1 VAFETGAGRVK
12 NRARTKLDNFCG
24 GDQITQIGVI
34 DSGRGVWGRGKNNNM
49 SLLRLL
55 RPTLPILI
63 GASLMLSLSMGL
75 RQSLGIFLQPLTRD
89 VGISVSDFT
98 LAIAV
103 QNLAWG
109 FLQPLAGA
117 FTVRFGFR
125 AIMVVGALFYI
136 AGLALLA
143 AAQGFLSVMIG
154 AGVLIGMSLACTAAA
169 IAMSVAARAVPA
181 TVRSTVLGIVSA
193 AGSLG
198 ALMAA
203 PMGQI
208 LNEDYGWRTG
218 LVGFVVLSLALVPAA
233 WFAGKVDRIP
243 LPRPASDEIGNTSA
257 AVAVKVAFGNASFVV
272 MTSAYFVCGMQLVFI
287 TTHLPSYLAI
297 CGMDPM
303 LSAQT
308 LGVIGGFNV
317 LGSLFFGWAGGRWNK
332 LALLGMIYITR
343 SLVLAWYFM
352 LPPSPATTLLFGALM
367 GFLWLGVGPLVAG
380 AVAEMFGLKWQ
391 AMIQGLAFMSHQF
404 GSFLGA
410 YGGGLIYD
418 TLGSYTLAWRIGVA
432 LGLTAGMIQVAFAL
446 MRPTEPPVLRTA

>member
-1 VAFETGAGRVK
+1 
-12 NRARTKLDNFCG
+12 
-24 GDQITQIGVI
+24 
-34 DSGRGVWGRGKNNNM
+34 M
-49 SLLRLL
+49 SLLRVL
-55 RPTLPILI
+55 RPTLPVLI

-89 VGISVSDFT
+89 VGISVTDFT

-117 FTVRFGFR
+117 FTARYGFR
-125 AIMVVGALFYI
+125 SIMMVGSLLYI
-136 AGLALLA
+136 AGLVLMAS
-143 AAQGFLSVMIG
+143 AQGFLSVMMG

-169 IAMSVAARAVPA
+169 IAMSVAARAVPTA
-181 TVRSTVLGIVSA
+181 VRSTVLGIVSA

-198 ALMAA
+198 ALLSA
-203 PMGQI
+203 PLGQM
-208 LNEDYGWRTG
+208 LNEGYGWRTG
-218 LVGFVVLSLALVPAA
+218 LAGFVVLSLALLPAA
-233 WFAGKVDRIP
+233 WFAGRVDQIP
-243 LPRPASDEIGNTSA
+243 LPKLSADELGNTSA
-257 AVAVKVAFGNASFVV
+257 SVAAKVAFGNASFVV
-272 MTSAYFVCGMQLVFI
+272 MTCAYFVCGMQLVFI

-332 LALLGMIYITR
+332 LALLGGIYIFR
-343 SLVLAWYFM
+343 SLALAWYFM
-352 LPPSPATTLLFGALM
+352 LPPTPATTLLFGAIM

-380 AVAEMFGLKWQ
+380 AVADMFGLKWQ
-391 AMIQGLAFMSHQF
+391 AMIQGLAFMSHQL

-418 TLGSYTLAWRIGVA
+418 TLGSYTMAWRIGVA
-432 LGLTAGMIQVAFAL
+432 VGLAAGLVQVAFAL
-446 MRPTEPPVLRTA
+446 VRPSEPPLMAAR

>member
-1 VAFETGAGRVK
+1 
-12 NRARTKLDNFCG
+12 
-24 GDQITQIGVI
+24 
-34 DSGRGVWGRGKNNNM
+34 M
-49 SLLRLL
+49 PLLATL
-55 RPTLPILI
+55 RPALPILI
-63 GASLMLSLSMGL
+63 GASLMLTLSMGL
-75 RQSLGIFLQPLTRD
+75 RQSLGIFLQPLTHD

-117 FTVRFGFR
+117 LTVRYGFR
-125 AIMVVGALFYI
+125 VIMLAGAAFYI
-136 AGLALLA
+136 AGLVLMATA
-143 AAQGFLSVMIG
+143 HGFLSIMLG

-169 IAMSVAARAVPA
+169 MAMSVAARAVPDA
-181 TVRSTVLGIVSA
+181 VRSTVLGIVSA

-198 ALMAA
+198 ALLSA
-203 PMGQI
+203 PIGQV
-208 LNEDYGWRTG
+208 LNQDFGWRAG
-218 LVGFVVLSLALVPAA
+218 LLSFVALSFLLLPAA
-233 WFAGKVDRIP
+233 WFAGRVDSIP
-243 LPRPASDEIGNTSA
+243 LPKPSSDQIGNDSA
-257 AVAVKVAFGNASFVV
+257 GDAAKIAFGNASFVV
-272 MTSAYFVCGMQLVFI
+272 MTCAYFVCGMQLVFI

-332 LALLGMIYITR
+332 LALLGGIYVCR

-352 LPPSPATTLLFGALM
+352 LPPSPATTLVFGALM

-380 AVAEMFGLKWQ
+380 AVAEMFGLRWQ
-391 AMIQGLAFMSHQF
+391 AMIQGLAFMSHQL

-410 YGGGLIYD
+410 YGGGLIFD
-418 TLGSYTLAWRIGVA
+418 ARGSYTLAWRIGVA
-432 LGLTAGMIQVAFAL
+432 VGLAAGAIQIAFAL
-446 MRPTEPPVLRTA
+446 IRPTTPPLLKAA

>member
-1 VAFETGAGRVK
+1 MGR
-12 NRARTKLDNFCG
+12 R
-24 GDQITQIGVI
+24 
-34 DSGRGVWGRGKNNNM
+34 KNNNM

-136 AGLALLA
+136 AGLTLLA

-218 LVGFVVLSLALVPAA
+218 LVGFAVLSLALVPAA
-233 WFAGKVDRIP
+233 WFAGEVDGIP

-257 AVAVKVAFGNASFVV
+257 GVAVKVAFGNASFVV

-308 LGVIGGFNV
+308 LSVIGGFNV

-343 SLVLAWYFM
+343 SLVLGWYFM

-391 AMIQGLAFMSHQF
+391 AMIQGLAFMSHQL

-446 MRPTEPPVLRTA
+446 LRPTEPPALRTA

>member
-1 VAFETGAGRVK
+1 MRRQVAVFEPAIERK
-12 NRARTKLDNFCG
+12 NKNMPLL
-24 GDQITQIGVI
+24 QI
-34 DSGRGVWGRGKNNNM
+34 
-49 SLLRLL
+49 L

-75 RQSLGIFLQPLTRD
+75 RQSLGIFLQPLTHD
-89 VGISVSDFT
+89 VAISVSDFT

-125 AIMVVGALFYI
+125 AIMMVGAVLYV
-136 AGLALLA
+136 AGLSLMAG
-143 AAQGFLSVMIG
+143 AQGFLSVMIG
-154 AGVLIGMSLACTAAA
+154 AGVLIGTSLACTAAA

-198 ALMAA
+198 ALLSA
-203 PMGQI
+203 PLGQM
-208 LNEDYGWRTG
+208 LNEGYGWRTG
-218 LVGFVVLSLALVPAA
+218 LVGFVVLSLALLPAA
-233 WFAGKVDRIP
+233 WFAGKVDKIP
-243 LPRPASDEIGNTSA
+243 LPPRASDEIADTSA
-257 AVAVKVAFGNASFVV
+257 AVAAKIAFGNASFAV

-317 LGSLFFGWAGGRWNK
+317 LGSLFFGWAGERWNK
-332 LALLGMIYITR
+332 LALLGAIYISR

-352 LPPSPATTLLFGALM
+352 LPPSPATTLLFGAMM

-380 AVAEMFGLKWQ
+380 AVVEMFGLKWQ
-391 AMIQGLAFMSHQF
+391 AMIGGLAFMSHQL
-404 GSFLGA
+404 GSFVGA
-410 YGGGLIYD
+410 YGGGLLYD
-418 TLGSYTLAWRIGVA
+418 SLGSYTLAWRIGVA
-432 LGLTAGMIQVAFAL
+432 VGLAAGIVQVAFAL
-446 MRPTEPPVLRTA
+446 VRPTEPPLVRAA

>member
-1 VAFETGAGRVK
+1 MPLFT
-12 NRARTKLDNFCG
+12 
-24 GDQITQIGVI
+24 
-34 DSGRGVWGRGKNNNM
+34 
-49 SLLRLL
+49 LL
-55 RPTLPILI
+55 RPALPILI
-63 GASLMLSLSMGL
+63 GASLMLTLSMGL

-98 LAIAV
+98 LAIAL

-117 FTVRFGFR
+117 LTVRYGFR
-125 AIMVVGALFYI
+125 AIMVAGAVLYI
-136 AGLALLA
+136 AGLALMA
-143 AAQGFLSVMIG
+143 SAHGFLGIMIG

-169 IAMSVAARAVPA
+169 IAMSVAARAVPE
-181 TVRSTVLGIVSA
+181 TVRSTVLGMVSA

-198 ALMAA
+198 ALLSA
-203 PMGQI
+203 PIGQV
-208 LNEDYGWRTG
+208 LNQDFGWRMG
-218 LVGFVVLSLALVPAA
+218 LWGFVVLSLAMVPAA
-233 WFAGKVDRIP
+233 WFAGRVDAIP
-243 LPRPASDEIGNTSA
+243 LPRPSSDQIGNATAGA
-257 AVAVKVAFGNASFVV
+257 ALTTAFGNASFVV
-272 MTSAYFVCGMQLVFI
+272 MTCAYFVCGMQLVFI

-332 LALLGMIYITR
+332 LALLGGIYVCR

-380 AVAEMFGLKWQ
+380 AVAEMFGLQWQ
-391 AMIQGLAFMSHQF
+391 AMIQGLAFMSHQL

-410 YGGGLIYD
+410 YGSGLIYD
-418 TLGSYTLAWRIGVA
+418 ALGSYNMAWRIAVA
-432 LGLTAGMIQVAFAL
+432 VGLAAGSIQVAFAL
-446 MRPTEPPVLRTA
+446 IRPTAPPLLKAA

>member
-1 VAFETGAGRVK
+1 MPLF
-12 NRARTKLDNFCG
+12 
-24 GDQITQIGVI
+24 
-34 DSGRGVWGRGKNNNM
+34 
-49 SLLRLL
+49 RLL
-55 RPTLPILI
+55 RPALPILI
-63 GASLMLSLSMGL
+63 GASVMLTLSMGL

-109 FLQPLAGA
+109 FLQPFAGA
-117 FTVRFGFR
+117 LTVRYGFR
-125 AIMVVGALFYI
+125 VIMVAGAVLYI
-136 AGLALLA
+136 LGLVLMAS
-143 AAQGFLSVMIG
+143 AQGFLGVMIG

-169 IAMSVAARAVPA
+169 IAMSVAARAVPE

-198 ALMAA
+198 ALLSA
-203 PMGQI
+203 PIGQL
-208 LNEDYGWRTG
+208 LNQDFGWRTG
-218 LVGFVVLSLALVPAA
+218 LWGFVILSLAMVPAA
-233 WFAGKVDRIP
+233 WFAGRVDKVP
-243 LPRPASDEIGNTSA
+243 LPRPSSDQIGNGSAGA
-257 AVAVKVAFGNASFVV
+257 AVTTAFGNASFVV
-272 MTSAYFVCGMQLVFI
+272 MTCAYFVCGMQLVFI

-332 LALLGMIYITR
+332 LALLGSIYLCR

-352 LPPSPATTLLFGALM
+352 LPPSPATTLVFGAFM

-380 AVAEMFGLKWQ
+380 AVAEMFGLRWQ
-391 AMIQGLAFMSHQF
+391 AMIQGLAFMSHQL

-418 TLGSYTLAWRIGVA
+418 ALGSYTMAWRIGVA
-432 LGLTAGMIQVAFAL
+432 VGLAAGIIQIAFAL
-446 MRPTEPPVLRTA
+446 IRPTAPPLLKVA